1 MSVLARRIRP
11 EDWTPIG
18 VDELEANAMTV
29 VRSTDNRSVIAGPGA
44 GKTELLA
51 QRAAYLL
58 QTGVSPAP
66 QRILAISFKRDAAS
80 NLGSRVRK
88 RCNRQHAGRF
98 DSMTFDAFAKGLVDR
113 FGQALP
119 EQWRPSP
126 DYEIMFPTDRGYR
139 DYLQNSLGAPPKSV
153 GTYADIMSL
162 TVKRFERR
170 YLFGSPLPV
179 DGWSD
184 PSPGEWAADRY
195 WQSSLRGGKKS
206 HLSFPMIGRLAE
218 LLLRLNPM
226 ARDALC
232 LTYSHLFM
240 DEFQDTT
247 QVQYDF
253 IRAIFL
259 SGDTIVT
266 AVGDNKQQIMR
277 WAMAMDDPFAAFD
290 ADFKS
295 KRTPLY
301 NNYRSSPELVRIQHV
316 LAQALD
322 AKSVKPVSKVSGTIA
337 DESCA
342 IWDFSSPG
350 REAEKLAAFVS
361 TEMKA
366 HNLAPRDFVLLV
378 RQKAADYAAVLQPG
392 FAKAGIPLRNEAGQ
406 AGAIMVQELLAEEA
420 SALIICVLRLAMTA
434 RAGRH
439 WTECQEALGS
449 LRGIGPDDE
458 VEQDRLAKELDA
470 YASRLRRDYP
480 TAPTAASAARKLID
494 DVLDFVGRSRLVAAH
509 PAYAQGDWLESDWLE
524 KVLAS
529 AAKHLAQSASDA
541 NDWTAALDSYEGL
554 HAIPLMTIHK
564 SKGLEYHTVIFVG
577 LDDGAWWS
585 FSDDQVEATAGFFV
599 AFTRAKQRVVFTYC
613 ARRGTRTKIATLY
626 ELLAQAGVQSSQN
639 WLNVLPN

>member
-1 MSVLARRIRP
+1 MSVLARWVRP
-11 EDWTPIG
+11 GDWTPIG
-18 VDELEANAMTV
+18 IDELEANAMTV
-29 VRSTDNRSVIAGPGA
+29 VRSTGNRSVIAGPGT

-58 QTGVSPAP
+58 QTGTSPAP

-80 NLGSRVRK
+80 NLGARVRK
-88 RCNRQHAGRF
+88 RCHRQHAGRF
-98 DSMTFDAFAKGLVDR
+98 DSMTFDAFAKGLLDR

-119 EQWRPSP
+119 ERWRPSP
-126 DYEIMFPTDRGYR
+126 DYEIMFPTDRSYR
-139 DYLQNSLGAPPKSV
+139 DFLQQTLGAPPKSV
-153 GTYADIMSL
+153 GTYADIMAL

-170 YLFGSPLPV
+170 HLFGSPLPV
-179 DGWSD
+179 DGWSE
-184 PSPGEWAADRY
+184 PSPGEWAADQY
-195 WQSSLRGGKKS
+195 WQSSLHGGKKS

-226 ARDALC
+226 ARDALR

-247 QVQYDF
+247 QVQYDLV
-253 IRAIFL
+253 RVIFL
-259 SGDTIVT
+259 GGSTIVT

-295 KRTPLY
+295 KRIPLY
-301 NNYRSSPELVRIQHV
+301 NNYRSSPELVWIQHV

-322 AKSVKPVSKVSGTIA
+322 AKSVKPVSKTSTAISG
-337 DESCA
+337 DSSA
-342 IWDFSSPG
+342 IWDFSSPE
-350 REAEKLAAFVS
+350 REAEKLAAFVAS
-361 TEMKA
+361 EMKA
-366 HNLAPRDFVLLV
+366 HDLGPRDFVLLV
-378 RQKAADYAAVLQPG
+378 RQKAADYAAVLQPA
-392 FAKAGIPLRNEAGQ
+392 FAAAGIPLRNEAGQ
-406 AGAIMVQELLAEEA
+406 VGAMMLQELLAEEA
-420 SALIICVLRLAMTA
+420 SELIISVLRLAMTK

-439 WTECQEALGS
+439 WTECQETLGS

-458 VEQDRLAKELDA
+458 IEQIRFVKELDA
-470 YASRLRRDYP
+470 YAMRLGRDYP
-480 TAPTAASAARKLID
+480 TPPAAGPAARKLID
-494 DVLDFVGRSRLVAAH
+494 DVLGFVGRSRLVAAH
-509 PAYAQGDWLESDWLE
+509 PAYGQGDWLE
-524 KVLAS
+524 KVLTS
-529 AAKHLAQSASDA
+529 AATHLAQSASGTS
-541 NDWTAALDSYEGL
+541 DWTAALDSYQGL

-613 ARRGTRTKIATLY
+613 ARRGTRTKIATFY
-626 ELLAQAGVQSSQN
+626 ELLAQAGVQTFKMG
-639 WLNVLPN
+639 

>member
-1 MSVLARRIRP
+1 MGVLARRVRP
-11 EDWTPIG
+11 EHWTPIG

-29 VRSTDNRSVIAGPGA
+29 VRSAENRSVIAGPGA

-58 QTGVSPAP
+58 QTEGSPAP

-88 RCNRQHAGRF
+88 RCHRQHAGRF

-126 DYEIMFPTDRGYR
+126 DYEIHFPTDRSYG
-139 DYLQNSLGAPPKSV
+139 DYLQQSLGAPPKSV
-153 GTYADIMSL
+153 GTYGDIMAL
-162 TVKRFERR
+162 TVKRFERD

-179 DGWSD
+179 DGWSE
-184 PSPGEWAADRY
+184 PSPGEWAADQY
-195 WQSSLRGGKKS
+195 WQSSLRGGKRS

-226 ARDALC
+226 ARDALR

-247 QVQYDF
+247 QIQYDLV
-253 IRAIFL
+253 RAIFL
-259 SGDTIVT
+259 GGDTIVT

-322 AKSVKPVSKVSGTIA
+322 AKSVKPVSKIGGTIA
-337 DESCA
+337 GESCA
-342 IWDFSSPG
+342 IWDFSSPEL
-350 REAEKLAAFVS
+350 EAEKLAAFVAS
-361 TEMKA
+361 EIKA
-366 HNLAPRDFVLLV
+366 HDLGPRDFVLLV
-378 RQKAADYAAVLQPG
+378 RQKAADYEAVLQPV
-392 FAKAGIPLRNEAGQ
+392 FVEAGIPLRNEAGQ
-406 AGAIMVQELLAEEA
+406 AGAIMLQELLAEEA
-420 SALIICVLRLAMTA
+420 SELIVCVLRLAMTA

-458 VEQDRLAKELDA
+458 VEQGRFAKELDA
-470 YASRLRRDYP
+470 YATRLGGDYP
-480 TAPTAASAARKLID
+480 VPPTDQSMGRKLID
-494 DVLDFVGRSRLVAAH
+494 DVLGFIGRGRLVAAH
-509 PAYAQGDWLESDWLE
+509 PAYAQGDWLE

-529 AAKHLAQSASDA
+529 AAAHLAQSASDTS
-541 NDWTAALDSYEGL
+541 DWTATLDSYEGL

-585 FSDDQVEATAGFFV
+585 FSSDQVEATAGFFV

-626 ELLAQAGVQSSQN
+626 ELLAQAGVQTFKIG
-639 WLNVLPN
+639 

>member
-1 MSVLARRIRP
+1 MSVLARRVRP

-29 VRSTDNRSVIAGPGA
+29 VRSTGNRSVIAGPGA

-58 QTGVSPAP
+58 QTGTSPAP

-80 NLGSRVRK
+80 NLGARVRK
-88 RCNRQHAGRF
+88 RCHRQHAGRF
-98 DSMTFDAFAKGLVDR
+98 DSMTFDAFAKGLLDR

-119 EQWRPSP
+119 ERWRPSP

-139 DYLQNSLGAPPKSV
+139 DFLQQSLGAPPKSV
-153 GTYADIMSL
+153 GTYADIMAL
-162 TVKRFERR
+162 TVKQFERR
-170 YLFGSPLPV
+170 HLFGSPLPV
-179 DGWSD
+179 DGWSE
-184 PSPGEWAADRY
+184 PSPGEWAADQY
-195 WQSSLRGGKKS
+195 WQSSLHGGKKS

-226 ARDALC
+226 ARDALR

-247 QVQYDF
+247 QVQYDLV
-253 IRAIFL
+253 RAIFL
-259 SGDTIVT
+259 GGSTIVT

-290 ADFKS
+290 SDFKS

-322 AKSVKPVSKVSGTIA
+322 AKSVKPVSKTSATISG
-337 DESCA
+337 DSCA
-342 IWDFSSPG
+342 IWDFSLPE
-350 REAEKLAAFVS
+350 REAERLAAFVAS
-361 TEMKA
+361 EMKV
-366 HNLAPRDFVLLV
+366 HDLGPRDFVLLV
-378 RQKAADYAAVLQPG
+378 RQKAADYAAVLQPA
-392 FAKAGIPLRNEAGQ
+392 FAAAGIPLRNEAGQ
-406 AGAIMVQELLAEEA
+406 AGAIMLQELLAEEA
-420 SALIICVLRLAMTA
+420 SELIISVLRLAMTK

-458 VEQDRLAKELDA
+458 IEQDRFAKELDA
-470 YASRLRRDYP
+470 YAMRLGRDYP
-480 TAPTAASAARKLID
+480 TPPAGPGARKLID
-494 DVLDFVGRSRLVAAH
+494 DALGFIGRSRLVAAH
-509 PAYAQGDWLESDWLE
+509 PAYGQGDWLE
-524 KVLAS
+524 KVLTS
-529 AAKHLAQSASDA
+529 AATHLAQSASGTS
-541 NDWTAALDSYEGL
+541 DWTAALDSYEGL
-554 HAIPLMTIHK
+554 DAIPLMTIHK

-613 ARRGTRTKIATLY
+613 VRRGTRTKIATLY
-626 ELLAQAGVQSSQN
+626 ELLAQAGVQTFKIG
-639 WLNVLPN
+639 